1 MKKYLSRR
9 KKKTIL
15 TALALGFWLLTPW
28 HRAEA
33 VTSYT
38 TPNGLFRLDYYGTG
52 ESFTGK
58 WYEDNMIDYGEDAP
72 VEFER
77 DKRYMTSQGELPD
90 WQKEQLNFA
99 ADYCEALLKHTK
111 TAKQPVTLAV
121 TVNNDLYNAAAEGSY
136 TDVKINGQTVSV
148 PTSNA
153 VLNHGKV
160 LTGEDG
166 PAGFVV
172 IGAPLFPPDGEQD
185 RYDMPLPQ
193 NSKITFSSTMI
204 HEFGHALG
212 IWTSD
217 APLTRFSEKSYRYES
232 HLYDWRGVQAQ
243 PGIEIR
249 TPNREAATEP
259 YFDLPRYFD
268 DWPDAAVPYFSGSHV
283 RDVLEGAGM
292 NTYNVFGY
300 KLEQKVPGLPINGNQ
315 GYDGE
320 DYVDLTHIELRNSV
334 MSHQMWR
341 NYMSFMEAE
350 LALLQDLGYTI
361 DRRDFFG
368 RSVYGDGR
376 TIVNDAPYYARNAD
390 GTAYIAGTY
399 NKNPYGMGLHIYG
412 SGNTVIQNA
421 PLMTKGMAAVGIRI
435 DGCGN
440 DVTVN
445 KGVNVQADGPNG
457 NGILAAYGKD
467 HRITLAEGS
476 KVTAEGEGGI
486 GAAFDFGQNGY
497 GNEESAR
504 ASYASRYLSHYFYPY
519 ELYPYDFKMNS
530 ALLEID
536 GPLATDFTV
545 RGELSGKRAAIAIS
559 DNAFVKNIHIGTGAK
574 LSGDIVS
581 RWVYDDDK
589 ITTVIYGETVP
600 DPDMARQYDGND
612 ELTTRLSF
620 EGTGLTYNGNI
631 TGADNMRLNVS
642 GGLLYGG
649 TAKVLSA
656 AVEKGGSLLGGT
668 YDLIP
673 DGAVRNASPNLG
685 YSLPYKINGS
695 SKKLQNVGLFTNHG
709 TIGAAMKNAKLRI
722 NGDLLSDGTLL
733 AWAGGG
739 AGHIAVSGRA
749 KIDGSDV
756 QVANWSDV
764 LPDEKVTVLKAAS
777 IEGDTKTPVGTSY
790 AVSGMMS
797 AENKIENNVL
807 SVVTR
812 TENNLGAMDEAQR
825 ETFDA
830 MTTMYNNLKKNN
842 DARINEMRT
851 LFHLSPSAAK
861 EALRSIS
868 SNASA
873 KNLAAVQRSNVTQH
887 LLSARLNEAF
897 TIKPVKVKIP
907 VQHLDESNDDGVE
920 ITAKTVEPAANDI
933 WLKFGKNWGDVRGD
947 TDYHSSATLMGW
959 DKAVGKNWRAGVFA
973 GYGQTSFSDNTSSD
987 RLKDT
992 RFGLYAGFNK
1002 AKSEGMVYLDYGW
1015 LRNKLRRGV
1024 MGRTASAD
1032 YHSRILELGGEYLY
1046 DLQAGQNK
1054 AWHVRPYVNAQLSRL
1069 WQNGYSE
1076 TGAGVFNQVV
1086 QSKHNDYFGMGAGVE
1101 FKRYLAG
1108 GNYAIRAGVKHAFAG
1123 AEPRLRYSYM
1133 GDAANTYDMRNVQDK
1148 THFVLSIGGE
1158 VEVAKGWSV
1167 GGDATWQRGRHDKD
1181 LSCSV
1186 TVRKMW

>member
-9 KKKTIL
+9 KKRTIL
-15 TALALGFWLLTPW
+15 TALALGLWLLTPW

-52 ESFTGK
+52 ESFTGT
-58 WYEDNMIDYGEDAP
+58 WYEENMIDYGEDAP

-77 DKRYMTSQGELPD
+77 DKRYMTSQDELPD
-90 WQKEQLNFA
+90 WQKEHLNFA

-111 TAKQPVTLAV
+111 TAKQPAVLAV
-121 TVNNDLYNAAAEGSY
+121 TVNHDYYNAAGQPGY
-136 TDVKINGQTVSV
+136 TDMEIDGQTVSV
-148 PTSNA
+148 PMPNA
-153 VLNHGKV
+153 VINHGQ
-160 LTGEDG
+160 TPRSEDG

-172 IGAPLFPPDGEQD
+172 IGTLMFPPDGEQT
-185 RYDMPLPQ
+185 RYDTPLPQ
-193 NSKITFSSTMI
+193 VSYIAFTPTVI
-204 HEFGHALG
+204 HEICHALG
-212 IWTSD
+212 IG
-217 APLTRFSEKSYRYES
+217 AHEVPLTRFSEKPNLYES
-232 HLYDWRGVQAQ
+232 HLYDWRGVQAK
-243 PGIEIR
+243 PGMEIQ
-249 TPNREAATEP
+249 TVNHEAKTEP
-259 YFDLPRYFD
+259 YFDLPRYVD
-268 DWPDAAVPYFSGSHV
+268 DRPDAAVPYFSGSHV
-283 RDVLEGAGM
+283 SDVLEGSELRA
-292 NTYNVFGY
+292 YNYYGY
-300 KLEQKVPGLPINGNQ
+300 KLEQKVPGLPINGNE
-315 GYDGE
+315 GYGDI
-320 DYVDLTHIELRNSV
+320 DKVDLSHIELRNGW

-341 NYMSFMEAE
+341 NYVGFMEAE
-350 LALLQDLGYTI
+350 LAVLQDLGYSI

-390 GTAYIAGTY
+390 GTAYIAGAY
-399 NKNPYGMGLHIYG
+399 NENPYGMGLHIYG

-421 PLMTKGMAAVGIRI
+421 PLLTKGMAAVGIRI

-440 DVTVN
+440 NVTVS
-445 KGVNVQADGPNG
+445 KGVNVQADGLNG
-457 NGILAAYGKD
+457 NGILAAFGKD
-467 HRITLAEGS
+467 HRITLTEGS
-476 KVTAEGEGGI
+476 KVTADGEGGI
-486 GAAFDFGQNGY
+486 GAAFDFGQNSL
-497 GNEESAR
+497 GNEYGSR
-504 ASYASRYLSHYFYPY
+504 ASYAARYFSQYVYGRERTLDS
-519 ELYPYDFKMNS
+519 D
-530 ALLEID
+530 LLETD
-536 GPLATDFTV
+536 GPLVTDFTV
-545 RGELSGKRAAIAIS
+545 QGELSGKKAAIAIS

-589 ITTVIYGETVP
+589 ITTVINGETLP
-600 DPDMARQYDGND
+600 DPGMARQYDGND

-642 GGLLYGG
+642 GGLVYGG

-656 AVEKGGSLLGGT
+656 TVEKGGSLFGST

-673 DGAVRNASPNLG
+673 DGAMRDASSAVG
-685 YSLPYKINGS
+685 YSLPYKLNGS
-695 SKKLQNVGLFTNHG
+695 PKELQNVGLFTNHG
-709 TIGAAMKNAKLRI
+709 TIGATDKNSSLRI
-722 NGDLLSDGTLL
+722 HGDLLSDGTLL
-733 AWAGGG
+733 AWAGGS

-749 KIDGSDV
+749 NIEGSDV
-756 QVANWSDV
+756 QVANWNDV
-764 LPDEKVTVLKAAS
+764 LPDETITVLTAAS
-777 IEGDTKTPVGTSY
+777 VKGDTKTPTGRSY

-797 AENKIENNVL
+797 AENRIENNVL

-812 TENNLGAMDEAQR
+812 TENNLGAMDAAQR

-830 MTTMYNNLKKNN
+830 MTTMYNNLKNNN
-842 DARINEMRT
+842 DVRMNEMRT
-851 LFHLSPSAAK
+851 LFHLPSAEAK
-861 EALRSIS
+861 EALRAIS
-868 SNASA
+868 SNAAA
-873 KNLAAVQRSNVTQH
+873 KNMAAVQRSNVTQH

-897 TIKPVKVKIP
+897 TTKPVKVKIP
-907 VQHLDESNDDGVE
+907 VQHLNDSEDDGVE
-920 ITAKTVEPAANDI
+920 ITTKKVEPAVNDV

-947 TDYHSSATLMGW
+947 TDYHSSATLLGW

-973 GYGQTSFSDNTSSD
+973 GYGQTNFTDNSSSNK
-987 RLKDT
+987 LKDV
-992 RFGLYAGFNK
+992 RFGLYAGFNN

-1015 LRNKLRRGV
+1015 MRNKLRRGV
-1024 MGRTASAD
+1024 MGMTAGAD

-1076 TGAGVFNQVV
+1076 DGAGVFNQVV

-1108 GNYAIRAGVKHAFAG
+1108 GNYAIRVGVKHAFAG

-1133 GDAANTYDMRNVQDK
+1133 GDAANSYDMRNVQDK

-1158 VEVAKGWSV
+1158 VEVAKGWSI

-1186 TVRKMW
+1186 TVRRMW

>member
-1 MKKYLSRR
+1 MKKNLLQKNR
-9 KKKTIL
+9 KKTIL
-15 TALALGFWLLTPW
+15 TALALGLCLLTPW

-38 TPNGLFRLDYYGTG
+38 TPNGLFRLDYYGAG
-52 ESFTGK
+52 EKVTGK
-58 WYEDNMIDYGEDAP
+58 WYDEIMLEEDRVYL
-72 VEFER
+72 
-77 DKRYMTSQGELPD
+77 TSQGELPD
-90 WQKEQLNFA
+90 WQKERLHFA
-99 ADYCEALLKHTK
+99 ADYWEGVLKHTK
-111 TAKQPVTLAV
+111 TAKQPAVLAV
-121 TVNNDLYNAAAEGSY
+121 TVNHDYYNAAAQPSY
-136 TDVKINGQTVSV
+136 SDVERNGQTVSV
-148 PTSNA
+148 ATPNA
-153 VLNHGKV
+153 VLNDGKT
-160 LTGEDG
+160 LRSEDG

-172 IGAPLFPPDGEQD
+172 IGTPLFPPDGEQD

-193 NSKITFSSTMI
+193 VSYMALTPTVI
-204 HEFGHALG
+204 HEICHALG
-212 IWTSD
+212 IG
-217 APLTRFSEKSYRYES
+217 AHELPLTRFSEKPNLYES
-232 HLYDWRGVQAQ
+232 HLYDWRGVQAK
-243 PGIEIR
+243 PGMEIQ
-249 TPNREAATEP
+249 TVNHEAETEP
-259 YFDLPRYFD
+259 YFDLPRYVD

-283 RDVLEGAGM
+283 RDVLEGSELRA
-292 NTYNVFGY
+292 YNYYGY
-300 KLEQKVPGLPINGNQ
+300 KLEQKVPGLPVHGNE
-315 GYDGE
+315 GYGDE
-320 DYVDLTHIELRNSV
+320 DVVNLSHIELRNGW

-341 NYMSFMEAE
+341 NYMGFMEAE
-350 LALLQDLGYTI
+350 LAVLQDLGYSI

-390 GTAYIAGTY
+390 GTAYIAGAY
-399 NKNPYGMGLHIYG
+399 NENPYGMGLHIYG

-476 KVTAEGEGGI
+476 KVTADGEGGI
-486 GAAFDFGQNGY
+486 GAAFDFGQNSL
-497 GNEESAR
+497 GNGFGAR
-504 ASYASRYLSHYFYPY
+504 ASYAGRYSSQYVYQY
-519 ELYPYDFKMNS
+519 EATLDS
-530 ALLEID
+530 DWVETD

-545 RGELSGKRAAIAIS
+545 RGELSGKKAAIAIS

-589 ITTVIYGETVP
+589 ITTVIYGEVLP
-600 DPDMARQYDGND
+600 DPAMQRQYDGND

-620 EGTGLTYNGNI
+620 EGAGLTYNGNI

-656 AVEKGGSLLGGT
+656 AVEKGGSLFGGT

-673 DGAVRNASPNLG
+673 DGAVSNASPAVG

-695 SKKLQNVGLFTNHG
+695 SKELQNVGLFTNHG
-709 TIGAAMKNAKLRI
+709 TIGAATKDTTLRI

-749 KIDGSDV
+749 QIDGSDV
-756 QVANWSDV
+756 QVANWSEV
-764 LPDEKVTVLKAAS
+764 LPDETVTVLTASS
-777 IEGDTKTPVGTSY
+777 IEGDTKTPLGTRY

-812 TENNLGAMDEAQR
+812 TENNLGAMDAAQR

-830 MTTMYNNLKKNN
+830 MTAMYSNLKNNN
-842 DARINEMRT
+842 DARVNEMRT
-851 LFHLSPSAAK
+851 LFHLPSAKAK
-861 EALRSIS
+861 EALSSIS
-868 SNASA
+868 SNAAA
-873 KNLAAVQRSNVTQH
+873 KNMAAVQRSNVTQH

-897 TIKPVKVKIP
+897 TTKPMKVKIP

-920 ITAKTVEPAANDI
+920 ITAKTVEPAVNDV

-947 TDYHSSATLMGW
+947 TDYHSSATLLGW

-973 GYGQTSFSDNTSSD
+973 GYGQTNFTDNSSSNK
-987 RLKDT
+987 LKDV
-992 RFGLYAGFNK
+992 RFGLYAGFNN

-1015 LRNKLRRGV
+1015 MRNKLRRGV
-1024 MGRTASAD
+1024 MGMTAGAD

-1076 TGAGVFNQVV
+1076 DGAGVFNQVV

-1108 GNYAIRAGVKHAFAG
+1108 GNYAIRAGVKHALAG

-1133 GDAANTYDMRNVQDK
+1133 GDAANTYDMHNVQDK

-1158 VEVAKGWSV
+1158 IQIAKGWSI

-1186 TVRKMW
+1186 TVRRMW